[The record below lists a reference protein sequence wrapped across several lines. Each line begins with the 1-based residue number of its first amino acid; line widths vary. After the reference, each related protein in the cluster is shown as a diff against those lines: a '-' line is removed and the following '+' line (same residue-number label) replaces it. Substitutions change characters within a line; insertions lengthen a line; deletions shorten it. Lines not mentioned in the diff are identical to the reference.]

1 MLSLLKK
8 RPAPKN
14 GRVERWTLLELDDRQ
29 VDVRIVENPRTTRLT
44 LRLVPASKT
53 QESLKVTVPPG
64 TPDREID
71 QFLHKNRHWASARLA
86 RLPQVNV
93 IREGAVIPLRGEP
106 HTIVHS
112 GIGRGIV
119 SIGME
124 EHGKVI
130 RVFGDPR
137 FLSRKVQDF
146 LKRQA
151 RKDLTKAV
159 TQHAAALGVKPK
171 SITLRDTTSRWGSC
185 SSSGALNF
193 SWRIILAPPEV
204 LDYLA
209 AHEVAHLREMNH
221 SDRFWTLVES
231 ICPEME
237 RHKAWLRS
245 HGQKLHAVVGQ

>member
-8 RPAPKN
+8 RPKPKN
-14 GRVERWTLLELDDRQ
+14 GLVERWTLLELDGRS
-29 VDVRIVENPRTTRLT
+29 VDVRVVENPRTSRLT

-53 QESLKVTVPPG
+53 GESLKVTVPPG
-64 TPDREID
+64 TPDADID
-71 QFLHKNRHWASARLA
+71 GFLDRNRAWAAARVA
-86 RLPQVNV
+86 RLPAVLRIQD
-93 IREGAVIPLRGEP
+93 GATIPLRGVP
-106 HTIVHS
+106 HRIMHS

-124 EHGKVI
+124 EDGPVI

-137 FLSRKVQDF
+137 FLPRKVGDF

-151 RKDLTKAV
+151 RQDLTKAV
-159 TQHAAALGVKPK
+159 AHYSNALDVKAK

-193 SWRIILAPPEV
+193 SWRIILAPPEA
-204 LDYLA
+204 LNYLA

-221 SDRFWTLVES
+221 SDRFWSLVEQV
-231 ICPEME
+231 CPDME
-237 RHKAWLRS
+237 AQKAWLRT
-245 HGQKLHAVVGQ
+245 HGTKLHAVQV